1 MRTTG
6 FLLGLAALGLAVSGV
21 AKSQESKGAPDASEI
36 LKYEVLL
43 EQRSDVNNGG
53 GWWKLAMLYQ
63 DAARFG
69 DAERAYRKAMELVK
83 SGDPVVLANVMDC
96 MGTMY
101 VQMGRYVDAEQL
113 ERKAMAIRQEQK
125 DALGVGLSWMHLAM
139 LSMGKHESADG
150 EMYAELAV
158 ERLAAERA
166 ESAATSEQ
174 KMTALTYLALAR
186 CAAHQCKDAMA
197 PLKRAM
203 TIAGASYEDKS
214 FPVSYIRFL
223 QGYVDWKRG
232 DERTAAKLMKSGAE
246 GMETQLGWTHPTFVS
261 AMRQYEEFLVA
272 TRRTAEAIEV
282 HKRLA
287 RFAGEQTMAQ
297 SGSAVHAV
305 ELPR

>member
-1 MRTTG
+1 MRTAG
-6 FLLGLAALGLAVSGV
+6 VLLGVAALGLAVSGV

-36 LKYEVLL
+36 RKYEVLL
-43 EQRSDVNNGG
+43 EPRSDVNNGG
-53 GWWKLAMLYQ
+53 GWWKVAMLYQ

-69 DAERAYRKAMELVK
+69 DAERAYRKALELVK
-83 SGDPVVLANVMDC
+83 SGDPVDKANVMDC

-101 VQMGRYVDAEQL
+101 VQMGRYADAEQL

-139 LSMGKHESADG
+139 LSIGKHESSDA

-158 ERLAAERA
+158 ERLAPERA
-166 ESAATSEQ
+166 ESAATGEQ

-186 CAAHQCKDAMA
+186 CAAHECKDAMA

-203 TIAGASYEDKS
+203 TIARASYEEKS
-214 FPVSYIRFL
+214 FPVPYIQFL

-261 AMRQYEEFLVA
+261 AMRQYEGFLVA
-272 TRRTAEAIEV
+272 TRRTAEAKQV
-282 HKRLA
+282 HERVA
-287 RFAGEQTMAQ
+287 RFAGEQTMAEA
-297 SGSAVHAV
+297 GSAVHAV

>member
-1 MRTTG
+1 M
-6 FLLGLAALGLAVSGV
+6 
-21 AKSQESKGAPDASEI
+21 I
-36 LKYEVLL
+36 
-43 EQRSDVNNGG
+43 
-53 GWWKLAMLYQ
+53 
-63 DAARFG
+63 
-69 DAERAYRKAMELVK
+69 
-83 SGDPVVLANVMDC
+83 
-96 MGTMY
+96 
-101 VQMGRYVDAEQL
+101 
-113 ERKAMAIRQEQK
+113 
-125 DALGVGLSWMHLAM
+125 
-139 LSMGKHESADG
+139 
-150 EMYAELAV
+150 
-158 ERLAAERA
+158 
-166 ESAATSEQ
+166 
-174 KMTALTYLALAR
+174 
-186 CAAHQCKDAMA
+186 
-197 PLKRAM
+197 
-203 TIAGASYEDKS
+203 IAGASYEDKS